1 MSPFLYPAA
10 VSEEELK
17 QMKQKKLRF
26 ASRADGLELSL
37 LITQPDTNPVGVV
50 QFAHGMS
57 EHKER
62 YLPFME
68 FLADHG
74 YVSIINDHR
83 GHGESVRE
91 PEDLGHF
98 SAEALLADLK
108 QISEYIR
115 LKHPNLPLFL
125 FGHSMGSLA
134 VRAYAARWDDALSGL
149 FVCGSPGR
157 NPAVGAGR
165 LLAKLIARLK
175 GERFRCPLLAQM
187 STGAFAKAIPDAKT
201 EFDWL
206 NTDAAAVQAY
216 IDDPLCGFPFTA
228 VGYESL
234 FTLMQL
240 AYAKAPAGK
249 PGLPV
254 HFLSG
259 ENDPCAPNRKG
270 FEDAACRFRARG
282 YENVTSKMY
291 DGLRHEILNEPARM
305 QVWADILEEL
315 ESWQKG

>member
-1 MSPFLYPAA
+1 MRT
-10 VSEEELK
+10 E
-17 QMKQKKLRF
+17 KLHI
-26 ASRADGLELSL
+26 SSQTDGLELSL
-37 LITQPDTNPVGVV
+37 LLVRPEQAPVGIV
-50 QFAHGMS
+50 QIAHGLS

-68 FLADHG
+68 YLAAHG
-74 YVSIINDHR
+74 YAAIINDHR

-91 PEDLGHF
+91 TEDLGHF
-98 SAEALLADLK
+98 GAEALLADLR
-108 QISEYIR
+108 QISEYMQAEY
-115 LKHPNLPLFL
+115 PSLPLFL

-165 LLAKLIARLK
+165 MLAKLIAR
-175 GERFRCPLLAQM
+175 FRGDHYRSPLLAQM
-187 STGAFAKAIPDAKT
+187 STGAFAKAIPGAKT

-206 NTDAAAVQAY
+206 NTDAAAVQSY

-228 VGYESL
+228 VGYEAL

-240 AYAKAPAGK
+240 AYAKTPASK
-249 PGLPV
+249 PDLPV

-270 FEDAACRFRARG
+270 FEDAVCRFRARG
-282 YENVTSKMY
+282 YGNVTSKMY

-305 QVWADILEEL
+305 QVWADILEKL
-315 ESWQKG
+315 ESWRKG